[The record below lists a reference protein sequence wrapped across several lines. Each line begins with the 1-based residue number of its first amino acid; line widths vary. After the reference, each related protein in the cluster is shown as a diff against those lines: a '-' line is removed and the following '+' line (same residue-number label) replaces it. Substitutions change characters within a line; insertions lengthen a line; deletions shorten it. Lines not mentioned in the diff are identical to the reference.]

1 MKKILILPL
10 LITAMQATYCKP
22 KSREN
27 TLVHI
32 TRPVTADTLAIYT
45 GKYQRTIHN
54 DLFYIDFTLIDG
66 ELIGTTL
73 WDGNK
78 LALKHL
84 TGDNFIVSGLAWAVK
99 FMRDKD
105 NKISQVQIMGNDVW
119 VKVKN

>member
-1 MKKILILPL
+1 MKKIFILPL
-10 LITAMQATYCKP
+10 FLAAIQVGYCKAN
-22 KSREN
+22 SYTN
-27 TLVHI
+27 TAVYI
-32 TRPVTADTLAIYT
+32 VNKPIADTLAIYT

-54 DLFYIDFTLIDG
+54 DLFYIEFTLIDR

-84 TGDNFIVSGLAWAVK
+84 SGDNFIVSGLAWAVK

-105 NKISQVQIMGNDVW
+105 NKITQVLIRGTDYW